1 MGYTLYVQSVQFSS
15 IFVHTSRMKAKYI
28 HKEGRK
34 FIFNLFLILALLN
47 YAIWYVLEWHDTAT
61 VVLTSISV
69 MLFGFVTWF
78 FRNPTRDILSHEN
91 HIIAPADG
99 KIVVVEEV
107 EVDEYF
113 ADKRLQVSIFMSPT
127 NVHVNRAPIQG
138 EVKYTKYH
146 PGRYLVAWHP
156 KSSHENERTS
166 IVIDNGNFDIMM
178 RQIAGKVARRIVNNL
193 EEGDMVAQGWDF
205 GFIKFGS
212 RVDLFLPIDTEIKV
226 KIGDKVKGGKTIIGA
241 LEEPKIIES
250 FLDSLLH

>member
-1 MGYTLYVQSVQFSS
+1 MAYLYR
-15 IFVHTSRMKAKYI
+15 HPKMKVRYI

-34 FIFNLFLILALLN
+34 FIFNLFIILGLLN
-47 YAIWYVLEWHDTAT
+47 YAAWFVFDWSQIACIIVS
-61 VVLTSISV
+61 VISGG
-69 MLFGFVTWF
+69 LFSFVTWF
-78 FRNPTRDILSHEN
+78 FRNPSRDLLAHEN
-91 HIIAPADG
+91 KIIAPADG
-99 KIVVVEEV
+99 KIVVLEEV

-138 EVKYTKYH
+138 EVKYSKYH

-156 KSSHENERTS
+156 KSSEENERTS

-193 EEGDMVAQGWDF
+193 EEGDVVEQGLDF

-212 RVDLFLPIDTEIKV
+212 RMDLFLPVDTDIKV
-226 KIGDKVKGGKTIIGA
+226 KIGEKVKGGETIIGELIEPEPDHI
-241 LEEPKIIES
+241 LENL
-250 FLDSLLH
+250 FDQLLHS

>member
-1 MGYTLYVQSVQFSS
+1 M
-15 IFVHTSRMKAKYI
+15 RAKYI
-28 HKEGRK
+28 HKEGWK
-34 FIFNLFLILALLN
+34 FILNLFIILALIN
-47 YAIWYVLEWHDTAT
+47 YAAWAVFDWSQAASI
-61 VVLTSISV
+61 VVSSV
-69 MLFGFVTWF
+69 SAALFLFVTWF
-78 FRNPTRDILSHEN
+78 FRNPSRDILTDEN
-91 HIIAPADG
+91 LIIAPADG

-138 EVKYTKYH
+138 EVKYSKYH

-156 KSSHENERTS
+156 KSSEENERTS

-193 EEGDMVAQGWDF
+193 EEGDVVDQGWDF

-212 RVDLFLPIDTEIKV
+212 RVDLFLPVNTDIKV
-226 KIGDKVKGGKTIIGA
+226 SIGQKVKGGETILGA
-241 LEEPKIIES
+241 LAEPEADHTIEN
-250 FLDSLLH
+250 LIDHLLH